1 MEDLHSIQIGQGRVL
16 REGKRF
22 TLSIPPADA
31 SAYHD
36 AQITSYRTRADFG
49 WTPPLRLYL
58 RARFEGEVQGTA
70 GFGFWNH
77 PLLPGKR
84 GWPALQL
91 PRALWFFY
99 GSPPNNMTLARDIP
113 GHGWKAAT
121 FNAARWPFL
130 ALLPA
135 APLGFLLM
143 RIPAL
148 YRRLWPVGQWAIG
161 VSEAALAAA
170 LMPAWH
176 DYSIDWRHDG
186 VTFLVDGEV
195 VHYTDRVPPGP
206 LGFIVWIDNQY
217 AIVTP
222 QGRFGYGLLD
232 VAAGQSLHIESLR
245 IETHSGTR

>member
-1 MEDLHSIQIGQGRVL
+1 MENLYRIQIGQGRVVGDG
-16 REGKRF
+16 ERF
-22 TLSIPPADA
+22 ALTIPPADA

-36 AQITSYRTRADFG
+36 AQLASYRTRADFVG
-49 WTPPLRLYL
+49 SPPLRLRV
-58 RARFEGEVQGTA
+58 RARFEGEVRGTA

-77 PLLPGKR
+77 PLLPGKW
-84 GWPALQL
+84 GWPSLQL

-99 GSPPNNMTLARDIP
+99 GSPPNNMALARDTP

-130 ALLPA
+130 ALVPA

-161 VSEAALAAA
+161 VSEAALDAA
-170 LMPAWH
+170 LMSAWH
-176 DYSIDWRHDG
+176 DYVIDWRRDG
-186 VTFLVDGEV
+186 VTFLVDGAV
-195 VHYTDRVPPGP
+195 AHHTRRVPPGP
-206 LGFIVWIDNQY
+206 LGFIAWIDNQY
-217 AIVTP
+217 AVVTP

-232 VAAGQSLHIESLR
+232 VSAAQTLHIESLAAER
-245 IETHSGTR
+245 DLSSR